1 MDDFYG
7 FPFHIFGEKAESKEE
22 TQNGGPKRM
31 GSRTVVHTTEKALCL
46 NWAAVF

>member
-1 MDDFYG
+1 MTFMDSLFT
-7 FPFHIFGEKAESKEE
+7 FFGGRAGSKAG
-22 TQNGGPKRM
+22 TQNGGSGRM